1 MMIMKKFFTRIVLC
15 AAAVLAFAACSNP
28 EEEKMEIIGGEWH
41 YTATES
47 GVQIDVYLGLYSDY
61 TFDLYQKIGDG
72 PHYLYKG
79 KYQFDGQTL
88 TGVYSDYTPWANDYQ
103 VTRSGS
109 SLILT
114 SVSNPDYSVTYTKEA
129 IPESVKTHFLQMTKA
144 GDAPMPI
151 L

>member
-1 MMIMKKFFTRIVLC
+1 MTMKKFFTKIVLC
-15 AAAVLAFAACSNP
+15 AATVLSFAACSNP
-28 EEEKMEIIGGEWH
+28 EEEKMEIIAGEWH

-79 KYQFDGQTL
+79 KYNFDGQILSGT
-88 TGVYSDYTPWANDYQ
+88 YSDYTPWAHDYK
-103 VTRSGS
+103 VTRSGG
-109 SLILT
+109 SLTLT
-114 SVSNPDYSVTYTKEA
+114 SVASPDYSVTYKKES
-129 IPESVKTHFLQMTKA
+129 IPESVKTHYMPATKA
-144 GDAPMPI
+144 VSFAPI

>member
-1 MMIMKKFFTRIVLC
+1 
-15 AAAVLAFAACSNP
+15 
-28 EEEKMEIIGGEWH
+28 MEIIAGEWR

-79 KYQFDGQTL
+79 KYNFDGQILSGT
-88 TGVYSDYTPWANDYQ
+88 YSDYTPWAHDYK
-103 VTRSGS
+103 VTRSGG
-109 SLILT
+109 SLTLT
-114 SVSNPDYSVTYTKEA
+114 SVASPDYSVTYKKES
-129 IPESVKTHFLQMTKA
+129 IPESVKTHYMPATKA
-144 GDAPMPI
+144 VSVAPI

>member
-1 MMIMKKFFTRIVLC
+1 MKKFFTKIVLC
-15 AAAVLAFAACSNP
+15 AAAVLSFAACSNL
-28 EEEKMEIIGGEWH
+28 EEEKMEIIAGEWH

-79 KYQFDGQTL
+79 KYNFDGQILSGT
-88 TGVYSDYTPWANDYQ
+88 YSDYTPWAHDYK
-103 VTRSGS
+103 VTRSGG
-109 SLILT
+109 SLTLT
-114 SVSNPDYSVTYTKEA
+114 SVASPDYSVTYKKES
-129 IPESVKTHFLQMTKA
+129 IPESVKTHYMPATKA
-144 GDAPMPI
+144 VSVAPI

>member
-1 MMIMKKFFTRIVLC
+1 MKKFFTKIVLC
-15 AAAVLAFAACSNP
+15 AAAVLSFAACSNP
-28 EEEKMEIIGGEWH
+28 EEEKMEIIAGEWH

-79 KYQFDGQTL
+79 KYNFDGQILSGT
-88 TGVYSDYTPWANDYQ
+88 YSDYTPWAHDYK
-103 VTRSGS
+103 VTRSGG
-109 SLILT
+109 SLTLT
-114 SVSNPDYSVTYTKEA
+114 SVASPDYSVTYKKES
-129 IPESVKTHFLQMTKA
+129 IPESVKANYMPATKA
-144 GDAPMPI
+144 VSVAPI

>member
-1 MMIMKKFFTRIVLC
+1 
-15 AAAVLAFAACSNP
+15 
-28 EEEKMEIIGGEWH
+28 MEIIAGEWH

-79 KYQFDGQTL
+79 KYNFDGQILSGT
-88 TGVYSDYTPWANDYQ
+88 YSDYTPWAHDYK
-103 VTRSGS
+103 VTRSGG
-109 SLILT
+109 SLTLT
-114 SVSNPDYSVTYTKEA
+114 SAASPDYSVTYKKES
-129 IPESVKTHFLQMTKA
+129 IPESVKTHYMPATKA
-144 GDAPMPI
+144 VSVVPI

>member
-1 MMIMKKFFTRIVLC
+1 MTMKKFFTKIVLC
-15 AAAVLAFAACSNP
+15 AAAVLSFAACSNP
-28 EEEKMEIIGGEWH
+28 EEEKMEIIAGEWH

-79 KYQFDGQTL
+79 KYNFDGQILSGT
-88 TGVYSDYTPWANDYQ
+88 YSDYTPWAHDYK
-103 VTRSGS
+103 VTRSGG
-109 SLILT
+109 SLTLT
-114 SVSNPDYSVTYTKEA
+114 SVASPDYSVTYKKES
-129 IPESVKTHFLQMTKA
+129 IPESVKTHYMPATKA
-144 GDAPMPI
+144 VLVAPI